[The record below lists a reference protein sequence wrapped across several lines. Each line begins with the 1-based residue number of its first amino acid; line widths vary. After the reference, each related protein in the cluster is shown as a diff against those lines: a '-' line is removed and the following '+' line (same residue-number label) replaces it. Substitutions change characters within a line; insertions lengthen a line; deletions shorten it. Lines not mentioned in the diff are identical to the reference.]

1 MMIIILLLII
11 IFNYFVSLSLLYS
24 ILTGHYDSNGIRI
37 KHPLWQIIVLVLT
50 ALIPVGGTIALILY
64 MVECYEDDERLLMW
78 NQDAY
83 KALGDYLKNKN

>member
-11 IFNYFVSLSLLYS
+11 IFNYFASLSLLYS

-37 KHPLWQIIVLVLT
+37 KHPLWQIVVLVLT

-64 MVECYEDDERLLMW
+64 MVECYEDDERIVSFITKK
-78 NQDAY
+78 Y
-83 KALGDYLKNKN
+83 